1 MSRCCGCGGPT
12 PKGPATVQEEAAWP
26 SPSHTAAA
34 IEAAT
39 AGSTPAVSPGSLA
52 PLQRAPSH
60 QQWPR
65 TDLSLR
71 LY

>member
-1 MSRCCGCGGPT
+1 MP
-12 PKGPATVQEEAAWP
+12 PLVVPPQIPAIMQEEAAQP
-26 SPSHTAAA
+26 SPLRSATVAEAAA
-34 IEAAT
+34 S
-39 AGSTPAVSPGSLA
+39 GSTPAVMSPGNVA
-52 PLQRAPSH
+52 PLQRAQSH